1 MPLQKVSFLLF
12 LFAAGQAKKMK
23 GKNYLIKVA
32 EVLEATACKGHF
44 ESLNDLVAFN
54 TSYCL
59 NLHTPFRKAEDLYA
73 HQDAGGHI
81 GIYQDFLT
89 YSSKD
94 VQIGRLKNL
103 NGFLPL
109 VEMTVWCEGIRCT
122 CRNVLEVDSSFF
134 PVIPHLMRNPPYFLR
149 E

>member
-54 TSYCL
+54 NRYRL
-59 NLHTPFRKAEDLYA
+59 NFHTPFR
-73 HQDAGGHI
+73 
-81 GIYQDFLT
+81 
-89 YSSKD
+89 
-94 VQIGRLKNL
+94 
-103 NGFLPL
+103 
-109 VEMTVWCEGIRCT
+109 
-122 CRNVLEVDSSFF
+122 
-134 PVIPHLMRNPPYFLR
+134 
-149 E
+149 